1 MIWNILHALAPFLTH
16 FFPLLTLLTLLSL
29 KQANCTPLSDLG
41 YFLCL
46 SISSKESHGSVTNFI
61 HSSIQMSPSE
71 RIFLAILCKIA
82 LLTSL
87 NRPLYFCST
96 HLYLTFHYLFVRFLA
111 YCQLFPQELCFRRAG
126 SSPPPPLHPSFFFS
140 FTAICQQLHPHL
152 THKYCQTSGCMN
164 YLFFSQVSGSV
175 VFLFRA
181 MRKLNIINSNIISNL
196 KNFVLLSINL
206 IKI

>member
-46 SISSKESHGSVTNFI
+46 SISSEESHGSVTNFI

-87 NRPLYFCST
+87 NHLLYFCST
-96 HLYLTFHYLFVRFLA
+96 YLYLTFHYLFVRFLA
-111 YCQLFPQELCFRRAG
+111 YFQLFPQELCSKRPG
-126 SSPPPPLHPSFFFS
+126 SSPPPPLHPSFFF
-140 FTAICQQLHPHL
+140 
-152 THKYCQTSGCMN
+152 
-164 YLFFSQVSGSV
+164 FFLLLYASSCIHTWHI
-175 VFLFRA
+175 
-181 MRKLNIINSNIISNL
+181 NIV
-196 KNFVLLSINL
+196 K
-206 IKI
+206 